1 MNDFSHIDS
10 NKILIIDDDKT
21 VLDSIVSL
29 LKNSKYKCLT
39 ALSTA
44 AGINIIKTEQPL
56 VVLTDLKMESD
67 TSGIELLEEAKKI
80 DPDLVVIVYTAYG
93 NVPQVVDAI
102 KKGAFDFI
110 QKVQTHHDIIVPI
123 DRAFKFAKIQR
134 ENTYL
139 RSRVDLTDDGS
150 FFGAVGSSQAI
161 RNVFE
166 TCKRVAMTNATV
178 LITGETG
185 TGKEVIARGLHYHSP
200 RRNESFVPV
209 AVGSLPDNLLEG
221 ELFGNVRGAFTG
233 ATTDKPGLFEAAD
246 KGTIFLDEIG
256 EVSIE
261 MQHKLLRVIQ
271 ERKVRRLGSVKE
283 REIDVRIVS
292 ATNQNPEELVKNNK
306 LREDLYYRLNVIHIH
321 IPPLRE
327 RKEDVPILLYHFM
340 KKYHNIGVIEVEK
353 ISSEALMILKE
364 YDWPGNVRQLQG
376 AVEQMMAL
384 ATRPEIRPE
393 DLPEKIRPTTKR
405 VYVDTTEELDFKTSK
420 ARITEAFEKQYIE
433 NLLEKYN
440 NNITK
445 VAEAA
450 GLNRKTIYRLIDSRD
465 IKFRGVREEFD
476 EDEDE

>member
-1 MNDFSHIDS
+1 MNELNNFDS

-29 LKNSKYKCLT
+29 LKNTKYDCVT
-39 ALSTA
+39 APNTP
-44 AGINIIKTEQPL
+44 AGINIIKSEHPL
-56 VVLTDLKMESD
+56 VVLTDLKMERES
-67 TSGIELLEEAKKI
+67 SGIEILEEAKKI
-80 DPDLVVIVYTAYG
+80 DPDLIVILYTAYG
-93 NVPQVVDAI
+93 NVPAAVDAF

-110 QKVQTHHDIIVPI
+110 QKVQTHHDILVPI

-134 ENTYL
+134 ENAFL

-150 FFGAVGSSQAI
+150 FYGAVGTSQTI
-161 RNVFE
+161 RNLFE
-166 TCKRVAMTNATV
+166 TVKRVAMTNATI

-200 RRNESFVPV
+200 RKNESFVPV
-209 AVGSLPDNLLEG
+209 AVGTLPDNLLEG
-221 ELFGNVRGAFTG
+221 ELFGHVKGAYTG
-233 ATTDKPGLFEAAD
+233 AITDKPGLFEAAD
-246 KGTIFLDEIG
+246 KGTILLDEIG
-256 EVSIE
+256 EVSNE

-283 REIDVRIVS
+283 MEIDVRILS
-292 ATNQNPEELVKNNK
+292 STNRDPEELVKMNK
-306 LREDLYYRLNVIHIH
+306 LREDLYYRLNVIHVH

-327 RKEDVPILLYHFM
+327 RREDIPVLAYHFL
-340 KKYHNIGVIEVEK
+340 KKYRNIGVVEVEK
-353 ISSEALMILKE
+353 ISSETLLLLQE

-376 AVEQMMAL
+376 AVERMLAL
-384 ATRPEIRPE
+384 ATGPEIRPE
-393 DLPEKIRPTTKR
+393 DLPEKIRPTSKR
-405 VYVDTTEELDFKTSK
+405 VYVDTNEELDFKTSK

-450 GLNRKTIYRLIDSRD
+450 GLNRKTIYRLIESRN
-465 IKFRGVREEFD
+465 IKFRGGVKEDFD
-476 EDEDE
+476 NE